1 MKIKR
6 GDIVWLKRETP
17 IFSLGKNVQYSDRPY
32 IVISNNVNNSKCPT
46 INVAAISKQISKA
59 NYPMHVYLD
68 KDKYDL
74 KFDSIVLLEQVSTIN
89 KSYVN
94 YIKASLDEEDMVK
107 FNRAVF
113 VQLIDESLNSVI
125 V

>member
-1 MKIKR
+1 MQIKR
-6 GDIVWLKRETP
+6 GDIVWLKRERP
-17 IFSLGKNVQYSDRPY
+17 ISSLGKNVQYSDRPY

-74 KFDSIVLLEQVSTIN
+74 KFDSIVLTEQVSTIN

-94 YIKASLDEEDMVK
+94 YIKASLDEEDMIK
-107 FNRAVF
+107 FNRALYI
-113 VQLIDESLNSVI
+113 QLLDENLNMAI
-125 V
+125 I